1 MIRRR
6 QKTRNPPL
14 SWGRG
19 GRGRISTTASHKS
32 LIYPSPPSPSS
43 GCAAPPFSYFPVFFL
58 PSVCSFCLL
67 LRSVYSSM
75 SALALSG
82 GGRREGLL
90 PLLPSLSILLLL
102 LLRANSFFV
111 KEAIEA
117 RPPLFFLL
125 LLPEAP
131 RTATMMRRGGE
142 APFPRIPLSGERTF
156 VEVYGSIIVCPA
168 AGRPAA

>member
-6 QKTRNPPL
+6 QKRNPPL

-19 GRGRISTTASHKS
+19 GRGRISTTALHKS
-32 LIYPSPPSPSS
+32 LIYPSPPLPRFRLCGPSILLLPRFLSP
-43 GCAAPPFSYFPVFFL
+43 L
-58 PSVCSFCLL
+58 SVCSFCLL
-67 LRSVYSSM
+67 RRSVHSSM

>member
-1 MIRRR
+1 
-6 QKTRNPPL
+6 
-14 SWGRG
+14 
-19 GRGRISTTASHKS
+19 
-32 LIYPSPPSPSS
+32 
-43 GCAAPPFSYFPVFFL
+43 
-58 PSVCSFCLL
+58 
-67 LRSVYSSM
+67 M

-131 RTATMMRRGGE
+131 RTATMMRRGEE
-142 APFPRIPLSGERTF
+142 APSFPRIPLSGERTF
-156 VEVYGSIIVCPA
+156 VEVYGSIMVCPA
-168 AGRPAA
+168 AGRPAAYDDRGGREEGG